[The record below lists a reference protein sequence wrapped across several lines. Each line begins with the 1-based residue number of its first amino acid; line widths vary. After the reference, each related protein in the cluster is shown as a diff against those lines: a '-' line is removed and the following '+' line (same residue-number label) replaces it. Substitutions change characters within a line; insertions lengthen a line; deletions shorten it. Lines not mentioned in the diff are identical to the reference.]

1 VSEAPILAIRGLTV
15 SVAKDEGAR
24 ATVVDAVD
32 LEVAPGEIVALVGE
46 SGSGK
51 TMIGRSILRLL
62 PPVARIDSGEVRFE
76 GADLVR
82 ATQAELR
89 RIRGARIGMVFQE
102 PMVSLNPALRVG
114 YQMAEALRLHGKLS
128 AREIRSRSIA
138 MLERVKIADPERC
151 LACHPHEFSGG
162 MRQRIMLASVFSTR
176 PRLLIADEPTTALD
190 AIIQK
195 EVMETLVELAR
206 ESGTAVLLVSHDLGL
221 VAQYARRVAV
231 MRRGVV
237 VETGETRGVL
247 LSPKHE
253 YTRALLESL
262 PRRDAAPPEAPA
274 GAPLF
279 EVRGLKVDFPG
290 KARWF
295 WQRAPRVPAVDGVD
309 LDVRSGET
317 LAVVGESG
325 SGKTTIGRTLVR
337 LLRETAG
344 QVLFDGRELGD
355 LDKRALL
362 AFRLQTQ
369 MVFQDPY
376 SSLDPRMKLVDIVA
390 EGLRHVPGIDA
401 PERERRARRMLSE
414 VGLDGDYAGR
424 FPHELSGGQRQRV
437 CIARAIVAQ
446 PRFVVADEPVSAL
459 DVTIQKQV
467 LDLLVEL
474 KRRFAF
480 TCLFVSHDLGV
491 VERIA
496 DRVVVMHRGRI
507 LEQGPRDA
515 IFDRPCHPY
524 TRRLLQANARIS
536 KTAAGGYVLGVHE
549 VAERAA
555 PEGHRWYP
563 HEERVAAVP
572 VMLAM
577 GDGHRVACS
586 PVG

>member
-1 VSEAPILAIRGLTV
+1 MSEAPILAIRGLSV
-15 SVAKDEGAR
+15 SVAKDAGAR

-62 PPVARIDSGEVRFE
+62 PPVARIDAGEIAFE
-76 GADLVR
+76 GADIVR
-82 ATQAELR
+82 AGQAELR

-114 YQMAEALRLHGKLS
+114 YQMAEALRLHGSLS
-128 AREIRSRSIA
+128 AREIHQRSIA

-151 LACHPHEFSGG
+151 LRCHPHEFSGG
-162 MRQRIMLASVFSTR
+162 MRQRIMLASVFATR
-176 PRLLIADEPTTALD
+176 PKLLIADEPTTALD

-195 EVMETLVELAR
+195 EVMDTLVELAA
-206 ESGTAVLLVSHDLGL
+206 ESDTAVLLVSHDLGL

-231 MRRGVV
+231 MRRGSI
-237 VETGETRGVL
+237 VETGNTRDVL

-262 PRRDAAPPEAPA
+262 PRRDAAPEKGAA

-279 EVRGLKVDFPG
+279 EVRGLRVDFPG
-290 KARWF
+290 KAKWF
-295 WQRAPRVPAVDGVD
+295 WQRAPRVRAVDGVD

-337 LLRETAG
+337 LMRETAG
-344 QVLFDGRELGD
+344 RVLFDGKS
-355 LDKRALL
+355 LDGLDRRALL
-362 AFRLQTQ
+362 DFRLQTQ

-376 SSLDPRMKLVDIVA
+376 SSLDPRMKLVDIVS
-390 EGLRHVPGIDA
+390 EGLRHVPGIEA
-401 PERERRARRMLSE
+401 VERDRRARRMLVE
-414 VGLDGDYAGR
+414 VGLEGDYAGR

-467 LDLLVEL
+467 LDLLLEL

-496 DRVVVMHRGRI
+496 DRVIVMHRGRI
-507 LEQGPRDA
+507 LERGPRDA

-536 KTAAGGYVLGVHE
+536 KTEAGGYVLGVHP
-549 VAERAA
+549 VTERSA

-563 HEERVAAVP
+563 HDAP
-572 VMLAM
+572 LAPPPLMVEM
-577 GDGHRVACS
+577 GDGHHAACAAA
-586 PVG
+586 